1 MLDAV
6 INNNMLEIC
15 RLLSEEKFMERYYL
29 AGGTALAMKIKHR
42 RSNDLD
48 FFTPGNIDTKKIT
61 SWLNNFIAAGQANI
75 VFRKTDQIDVNIMGI
90 KTSFISYPFRIING
104 FINGENIDA
113 RLSGLK
119 LASPEEIALMK
130 AYTIGRRTTFRD
142 YVDLYYL
149 LTQNII
155 NIKRI
160 IKECGQKYVLE
171 GETVFSGKLF
181 LQQLKYTED
190 IHDKK
195 ETEQLLFDK
204 TITREN
210 IESYLN
216 AKVYEYLSEY
226 CMGEPGDETS

>member
-6 INNNMLEIC
+6 VNKNMLEIC
-15 RLLSEEKFMERYYL
+15 RLLSQEKFMERYYL
-29 AGGTALAMKIKHR
+29 AGGTALAMIIKHR

-61 SWLNNFIAAGQANI
+61 DWLYNSVTTGQANI
-75 VFRKTDQIDVNIMGI
+75 IFKKTDQIDIKIMDI

-119 LASPEEIALMK
+119 LAPPEEIALMK
-130 AYTIGRRTTFRD
+130 AYTIGRRTSFRD

-149 LTQNII
+149 LSQNNI

-204 TITREN
+204 TVTLEK

>member
-1 MLDAV
+1 MPDAV
-6 INNNMLEIC
+6 IDKKMLEIC
-15 RLLSEEKFMERYYL
+15 CLLSQEKFMERYYL

-61 SWLNNFIAAGQANI
+61 SWLNNFVVAGQANI
-75 VFRKTDQIDVNIMGI
+75 VFRKTDQIDIKIMDI
-90 KTSFISYPFRIING
+90 KTSFISYPFRIIND
-104 FINGENIDA
+104 FINGGNIDA

-130 AYTIGRRTTFRD
+130 AYTIGRRTSFRD

-149 LTQNII
+149 LSQNNI

-160 IKECGQKYVLE
+160 IKECGQKYILE

-190 IHDKK
+190 IYDKK

-204 TITREN
+204 TITLEK

-216 AKVYEYLSEY
+216 TKVCEYLSEY